1 MSFPVKIILFSQRF
15 TYSHGFHTD
24 SCKIETDR
32 WITHETMASHD
43 IMNPIHLEHAKQLGA
58 QWEAGISFLAPYF
71 ARQKRIDEE
80 RERLRELGARMVGE
94 TPKKASYAT
103 IRARLGAQPPLPE
116 PTGWFLRIV
125 RADAASDFVDLVLT
139 QHADVIEDCILDA
152 TMLVPRFSALLYTC
166 AEAVPV
172 LVYSHE

>member
-1 MSFPVKIILFSQRF
+1 
-15 TYSHGFHTD
+15 
-24 SCKIETDR
+24 
-32 WITHETMASHD
+32 MASGD
-43 IMNPIHLEHAKQLGA
+43 IMNPTHLEHAKQLGA
-58 QWEAGISFLAPYF
+58 QWEEGIYLLAPYF

-80 RERLRELGARMVGE
+80 RQRLRELGARMVGE
-94 TPKKASYAT
+94 TPKKASYTT
-103 IRARLGAQPPLPE
+103 IRARLGAQLPE

-139 QHADVIEDCILDA
+139 QHDDAIEDCILDA

>member
-1 MSFPVKIILFSQRF
+1 
-15 TYSHGFHTD
+15 
-24 SCKIETDR
+24 
-32 WITHETMASHD
+32 MASGD

-58 QWEAGISFLAPYF
+58 QWEEGIYFLAPYF

-94 TPKKASYAT
+94 TPKKASYAN

-139 QHADVIEDCILDA
+139 QHADIIEDCILDA
-152 TMLVPRFSALLYTC
+152 TRVVPRFNALLYTC

-172 LVYSHE
+172 LFYAHE

>member
-1 MSFPVKIILFSQRF
+1 
-15 TYSHGFHTD
+15 
-24 SCKIETDR
+24 
-32 WITHETMASHD
+32 MASDD

-58 QWEAGISFLAPYF
+58 QWEAGISLFAPYF

-94 TPKKASYAT
+94 TPKKTSYAT
-103 IRARLGAQPPLPE
+103 IHAKLGSPPPLPE

-125 RADAASDFVDLVLT
+125 RPDAASDFVDLVLT
-139 QHADVIEDCILDA
+139 QHADIIEDCILDA
-152 TMLVPRFSALLYTC
+152 TRVVPRFSALLYTC

-172 LVYSHE
+172 LVYEHE